1 VTGAVTVA
9 VTGVVTVTG
18 AVAVTVT
25 VWEIVLV
32 IPIQVLFPHHHTP
45 KGPGCAPDVPY
56 DEPDRPKG
64 PF

>member
-1 VTGAVTVA
+1 MYHGFLSVTVTEAVTVSE
-9 VTGVVTVTG
+9 
-18 AVAVTVT
+18 
-25 VWEIVLV
+25 WIVLV
-32 IPIQVLFPHHHTP
+32 ITVQTLFPHHHTL